1 MLIIVCSPLQTGFP
15 FDDTDYDS
23 NSNFQDRLNDIAQR
37 HPELAGHLRFDEF
50 PSLRRNRQ
58 GSGSSSAGATG
69 AGTTNAAGSA
79 SSADPEDLRFGFPS
93 RFGGAFNRF
102 PFSRH
107 FEDDFAEGGRE
118 DKPPESPKSKENR
131 GRKPNPNL
139 PQHLSNTV
147 DLGQKQP
154 PVQESRSQRSMSAP
168 PENRSTPTASRVDTE
183 QQAQQPPQEDP
194 HNPSNMG
201 KTFSRQPPK
210 ERIIPIHVEGRDEPV
225 VPSNTKYAPPTG
237 AETMFGGERVHTGFA
252 SNSPDPQAHIRSQM
266 YDRFMPQGTRTP
278 QREQQQFN
286 VRTTPPRQTTPGA
299 GGIPQPAK
307 QQTPPPPPPQSPP
320 PKQKQATP
328 PPSTKHFSND
338 PLDKIKI
345 VKNDVLELMTN
356 VEKFQGTRK
365 DKDYLY
371 LDEMLTLNLIKLDDV
386 DTDGKDN
393 IRAARKEAIKC
404 IQTCIN
410 NLEAKAQAKEK
421 ELKNLGDQS
430 SENMQADQ
438 PQQAAEVS
446 TTTESSGPKFTSQ
459 ATLIIGKPQEQTMES
474 SPSADAP
481 APSTTEG
488 ATPMETAEEQTAP
501 SEGDTNTSQILSTT
515 SK

>member
-1 MLIIVCSPLQTGFP
+1 MQTGFP
-15 FDDTDYDS
+15 FDDIDSDS
-23 NSNFQDRLNDIAQR
+23 NSNIQDRLNDIAQR
-37 HPELAGHLRFDEF
+37 HPEFASHLKFDEF

-58 GSGSSSAGATG
+58 GSGPSSTRRGGRGGAATG
-69 AGTTNAAGSA
+69 AGATNARST
-79 SSADPEDLRFGFPS
+79 DPENLRFGFPS
-93 RFGGAFNRF
+93 RFGGFNRF

-107 FEDDFAEGGRE
+107 FENDFAEGGRE
-118 DKPPESPKSKENR
+118 DRPPESPKSKENR

-183 QQAQQPPQEDP
+183 QSPQEDS
-194 HNPSNMG
+194 SNMG

-225 VPSNTKYAPPTG
+225 VPSNPKYAPPT
-237 AETMFGGERVHTGFA
+237 AAPETIFGGERIHTGFA
-252 SNSPDPQAHIRSQM
+252 SDPQAHMRSQM
-266 YDRFMPQGTRTP
+266 YDRFMPQ
-278 QREQQQFN
+278 REQQHN
-286 VRTTPPRQTTPGA
+286 VRTTPPRQA
-299 GGIPQPAK
+299 SSPQQFAEPAK
-307 QQTPPPPPPQSPP
+307 QQTPPPGQRSQTPP

-328 PPSTKHFSND
+328 PPPPKHYSND
-338 PLDKIKI
+338 PLDKIKG

-356 VEKFQGTRK
+356 VENFQGTRK

-386 DTDGKDN
+386 ETDGKEN

-421 ELKNLGDQS
+421 ELKNVEGES
-430 SENMQADQ
+430 SANNMQVDQ
-438 PQQAAEVS
+438 PEVS
-446 TTTESSGPKFTSQ
+446 ITMESSAPKFTSQ
-459 ATLIIGKPQEQTMES
+459 ATLIIGKPQEPGSGDQAMES
-474 SPSADAP
+474 SPSADG
-481 APSTTEG
+481 SVQCTTE
-488 ATPMETAEEQTAP
+488 APMETAETQTAP
-501 SEGDTNTSQILSTT
+501 SEGDTNTSQISIT

>member
-1 MLIIVCSPLQTGFP
+1 MSFTRSKFTGFP
-15 FDDTDYDS
+15 FDDIDSDS
-23 NSNFQDRLNDIAQR
+23 NSNIQDRLNDIAQR
-37 HPELAGHLRFDEF
+37 HPEFASHLKFDEF

-58 GSGSSSAGATG
+58 GSGSSSARRGGGGEATRP
-69 AGTTNAAGSA
+69 T
-79 SSADPEDLRFGFPS
+79 DPEDLRFGFPS
-93 RFGGAFNRF
+93 RFSGFSRF

-107 FEDDFAEGGRE
+107 FEDDFTEGGRE
-118 DKPPESPKSKENR
+118 DRPPESPKSKENR
-131 GRKPNPNL
+131 SRKPNPNL

-183 QQAQQPPQEDP
+183 QQQSPQED
-194 HNPSNMG
+194 PSNMG

-225 VPSNTKYAPPTG
+225 VPSNPKYAPPT
-237 AETMFGGERVHTGFA
+237 AAPETMFGGERIHTGFA
-252 SNSPDPQAHIRSQM
+252 SNPPDPQAHMRSQM
-266 YDRFMPQGTRTP
+266 YDRFMPQ
-278 QREQQQFN
+278 REQQYN
-286 VRTTPPRQTTPGA
+286 VRTTPPRQAPSPQQFAGA
-299 GGIPQPAK
+299 QPAK
-307 QQTPPPPPPQSPP
+307 QQTPPPGQRSQTPP

-328 PPSTKHFSND
+328 PPPTKHYSND
-338 PLDKIKI
+338 PLDKIKG

-386 DTDGKDN
+386 ETDGKEN

-421 ELKNLGDQS
+421 ELKNLEVES
-430 SENMQADQ
+430 PANNMQVDQ
-438 PQQAAEVS
+438 PEVS
-446 TTTESSGPKFTSQ
+446 ITTESSAPKFTSQ
-459 ATLIIGKPQEQTMES
+459 ATLIIGKPQEPGSDDQAMES
-474 SPSADAP
+474 SPSADA
-481 APSTTEG
+481 SVQS
-488 ATPMETAEEQTAP
+488 TAEASMESAETQIAP
-501 SEGDTNTSQILSTT
+501 SEEDTNTSQISTT
-515 SK
+515 SKSC